1 MKTSYKK
8 GPSKLDS
15 LTKEEIAT
23 LKTLIPLAKQNEE
36 EAKFSAARRL
46 VLNRYKSG
54 VIWLAAFL
62 GSLILL
68 RERGAK
74 I

>member
-1 MKTSYKK
+1 M
-8 GPSKLDS
+8 DS
-15 LTKEEIAT
+15 LTPEEIAT
-23 LKTLIPLAKQNEE
+23 LKTLIPLAKQIEE

-62 GSLILL
+62 GAIILL
-68 RERGAK
+68 RSQVSQILGWVK
-74 I
+74 

>member
-1 MKTSYKK
+1 M
-8 GPSKLDS
+8 DS

-23 LKTLIPLAKQNEE
+23 LKTLIPLAKQIEE

-62 GSLILL
+62 GALILL
-68 RERGAK
+68 RDQVSQILGVVK
-74 I
+74 

>member
-1 MKTSYKK
+1 M
-8 GPSKLDS
+8 DS

-23 LKTLIPLAKQNEE
+23 LKTLIPLAKQIEE
-36 EAKFSAARRL
+36 EAKFSAGRRL

-62 GSLILL
+62 DALILL
-68 RERGAK
+68 RDQVAQILGMLK
-74 I
+74 